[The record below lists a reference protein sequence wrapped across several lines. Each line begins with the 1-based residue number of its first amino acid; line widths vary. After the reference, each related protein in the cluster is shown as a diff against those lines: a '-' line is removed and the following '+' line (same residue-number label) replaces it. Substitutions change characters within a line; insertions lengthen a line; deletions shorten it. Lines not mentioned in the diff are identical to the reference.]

1 MATYRTSST
10 VFLVIKE
17 AEFNKGGTF
26 TETDTVSSTAD
37 SSLKA
42 EVKSIERKIRTNSFI
57 GCPTVAGTE
66 TASGSLGLEIIP
78 ATGNELVGDVVYEVA
93 LGQKVV
99 NGAKIDYWKE
109 TGSDFAFAAD
119 GNKIT
124 TTNTSLEYI
133 KSGDTIVISGSE
145 KNDGTY
151 TVTDYVNEHEIHTE
165 EALTDEDAGNTVTC
179 EDTTCDRIYPMDS
192 GDANYFKLSK
202 PCGDEYSLS
211 VKKIVGC
218 DNTDSQTL
226 YVTGIVPSSIK
237 LNFPTGDVCSATFD
251 LGGAGFTTN
260 TGDDVPAVKC
270 LDTTPYVGKLAK
282 FSVDKKTYESK
293 NLELTI
299 SNTITDLE
307 TITSTGIS
315 AKITTKKEIK
325 GSISVLFEDY
335 SELDRMKKN
344 EDAMVYL
351 RLEADGAKFAIYL
364 PRVRYS
370 SVDISD
376 DGGILM
382 NKIEFIGYVN
392 DKITGEAFLLA
403 HKGLN

>member
-26 TETDTVSSTAD
+26 TDDDTVASTSD

-42 EVKSIERKIRTNSFI
+42 EIKAIERKIRTNSFI

-66 TASGSLGLEIIP
+66 SASGSLGVEIIP
-78 ATGNELVGDVVYEVA
+78 AEGNDLTGDVLYEIA
-93 LGQKVV
+93 LGTKVV

-109 TGSDFAFAAD
+109 TGSDFTFTAD

-124 TTNTSLEYI
+124 TTVTNLDYI
-133 KSGDTIVISGSE
+133 KKGDTIVISGSE

-151 TVTDYVNEHEIHTE
+151 TVAEYVSNHEIHTV
-165 EALTDEDAGNTVTC
+165 EALQDEDAGNTVTC
-179 EDTTCDRIYPMDS
+179 EDITCDRIYPTDE

-202 PCGDEYSLS
+202 PCGDEYSLA

-218 DNTDSQTL
+218 DETDSQTL
-226 YVTGIVPSSIK
+226 YVTGIVPSSVK
-237 LNFPTGDVCSATFD
+237 FTFPTGDICTAKFE
-251 LGGAGFTTN
+251 LAGAGFTTE
-260 TGDDVPAVKC
+260 TGNSVPAVKC
-270 LDTTPYVGKLAK
+270 SDTTPFIGKLAK
-282 FSVDKKTYESK
+282 FSVDKKTYDSK
-293 NLELTI
+293 NLELTV
-299 SNTITDLE
+299 SNTVHNLE

-344 EDAMVYL
+344 GDAMVYL
-351 RLEADGAKFAIYL
+351 RVEADNAKFAVYL
-364 PRVRYS
+364 PRVRYN

-376 DGGILM
+376 DGGVLM
-382 NKIEFIGYVN
+382 NKIDFIGYVN
-392 DKITGEAFLLA
+392 EDVTGEAFLMA
-403 HKGLN
+403 HKGA